1 MLSGDAP
8 SSGLLGEMLRGNR
21 RPDGAFV
28 PCPRCAP
35 CSQAPF
41 SSIPSE
47 QSPQQGR
54 AGPLHVLLPGH
65 LCTEVT
71 QAPEGIRTHTRKGQ
85 AEAGYTQ
92 GSQRFAGTMSHKV
105 TCS

>member
-1 MLSGDAP
+1 MLTIVHLKYAKFILSIIC
-8 SSGLLGEMLRGNR
+8 GENRTWLRTSLVCGKEMK
-21 RPDGAFV
+21 
-28 PCPRCAP
+28 
-35 CSQAPF
+35 PF
-41 SSIPSE
+41 YLFS
-47 QSPQQGR
+47 
-54 AGPLHVLLPGH
+54 
-65 LCTEVT
+65 EVT